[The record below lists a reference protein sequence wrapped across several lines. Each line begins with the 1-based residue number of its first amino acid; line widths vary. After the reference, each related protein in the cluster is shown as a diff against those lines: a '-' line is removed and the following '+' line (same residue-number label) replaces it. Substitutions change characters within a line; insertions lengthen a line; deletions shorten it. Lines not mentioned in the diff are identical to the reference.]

1 MLSILLFILVLIV
14 LILVHEFGHFN
25 VAKMFGIRVDEFGI
39 FFPPK
44 LFGIKWG
51 ETEYTFN
58 SIPVGGFVKI
68 FGETVDDESDP
79 SVAKNPRSFVHK
91 PRLVQ
96 AAVIVAGIICNIL
109 FAWIVLS
116 AGYVIGMQSAVD
128 HVGVGTVKDAKV
140 TILDVLPKSP
150 ADTVGLKMNDIITSL
165 QTATDILPQGATSD
179 ETRAFIAAHDS
190 QSIILTVNRNGT
202 SKTFLA
208 KPADGI
214 VAGHKALGV
223 ELEDVGIL
231 KLNPAL
237 ALVQGAIVTK
247 EMTIQ
252 TAVGLG
258 TFLSTIVHGTANYS
272 SVAGPIGIVKIGS
285 AAINSGIIETIFIA
299 ALISINLAIINVIPI
314 PGLDG
319 GRLLFIIIEGVRGK
333 PISEKVAT
341 RITIVGFG
349 LLILLMLVV
358 SYHDIIR
365 LVYPG

>member
-14 LILVHEFGHFN
+14 LILVHEFGHFI
-25 VAKMFGIRVDEFGI
+25 VAKAFGIRVDEFGI
-39 FFPPK
+39 FFPPR

-51 ETEYTFN
+51 ETTYTFN

-68 FGETVDDESDP
+68 FGETAEDEKKEG
-79 SVAKNPRSFVHK
+79 VVKNPRSFVHK
-91 PRLVQ
+91 PRWIQ
-96 AAVIVAGIICNIL
+96 AAVIVAGIVCNIL

-128 HVGVGTVKDAKV
+128 HIGIGTVRDAKV
-140 TILDVLPKSP
+140 TILGVLPHSPAEQAGLQTNDVLQ
-150 ADTVGLKMNDIITSL
+150 SL
-165 QTATDILPQGATSD
+165 QTGTAQLPHGASSD

-190 QSIILTVNRNGT
+190 ESMILVVDRSGETKN
-202 SKTFLA
+202 FLA

-223 ELEDVGIL
+223 ELDDVGVL
-231 KLNPAL
+231 QLNPVL

-247 EMTIQ
+247 EMTVQ
-252 TAVGLG
+252 TATGLAS
-258 TFLSTIVHGTANYS
+258 FLYTILHGTANFA
-272 SVAGPIGIVKIGS
+272 SVSGPIGIVKIGS
-285 AAINSGIIETIFIA
+285 AAVHNGLVDTIFLA
-299 ALISINLAIINVIPI
+299 ALISINLAIINIIPI

-341 RITIVGFG
+341 WATIAGFA

-358 SYHDIIR
+358 SYHD
-365 LVYPG
+365 VVH